1 MLSAARK
8 LNKDDRVYE
17 VPIFR
22 SMGDRSFLVE
32 LGDKI
37 SPEVNRCVQFLMR
50 QIEQMRLPGVRELAP
65 GYRSL
70 LVIFDP
76 LTIAAAQL
84 KERIAE
90 IRTQQAAGSLPAA
103 KLLTVPVFY
112 GGEYGPDLEGVAEH
126 LHMSCE
132 EVIRLHT
139 ETIYRVY
146 MIGFTPGYPYLG
158 ELPASLAVPRRST
171 PRTRVPK
178 GSVAIAQRQTGIYPV
193 ESPGGWQIIG
203 WTPIELFDPSRRLSS
218 LLEMGD
224 QVKFEAV
231 RQAEM

>member
-1 MLSAARK
+1 
-8 LNKDDRVYE
+8 
-17 VPIFR
+17 
-22 SMGDRSFLVE
+22 MGDRGLLVE
-32 LGDKI
+32 LGDTI
-37 SPEVNRCVQFLMR
+37 SPDVNRRVQQLMLLLR
-50 QIEQMRLPGVRELAP
+50 QAPPPGVREIAP

-70 LVIFDP
+70 LVVYDP
-76 LTIAAAQL
+76 RSTAFAEL

-90 IRTQQAAGSLPAA
+90 AAAQQGSAGLPQA

-112 GGEYGPDLEGVAEH
+112 GGDYGPDLEEVAGR
-126 LHMSCE
+126 LGLSAD

-146 MIGFTPGYPYLG
+146 MIGFTPGYPYMG
-158 ELPASLAVPRRST
+158 ELPAALAVPRRST

-178 GSVAIAQRQTGIYPV
+178 GSVGIAQRQTGIYPV

-203 WTPIELFDPSRRLSS
+203 WTPIELFDPSRQLPS

-224 QVKFEAV
+224 RVKFEAV
-231 RQAEM
+231 RQVEI

>member
-1 MLSAARK
+1 MLLDA
-8 LNKDDRVYE
+8 
-17 VPIFR
+17 PIFR

-32 LGDKI
+32 LGETI
-37 SPEVNRCVQFLMR
+37 SPEVNGRVQQFMR
-50 QIEQMRLPGVRELAP
+50 LIEQARLPGIRELAP

-70 LVIFDP
+70 LVVFDP
-76 LTIAAAQL
+76 LTIGPDDL

-90 IRTQQAAGSLPAA
+90 IEALPAAGGLPPA

-112 GGEYGPDLEGVAEH
+112 GGEYGPDLESVAGHLGV
-126 LHMSCE
+126 SSE
-132 EVIRLHT
+132 EVIRLHAG
-139 ETIYRVY
+139 TIYRVY

-158 ELPASLAVPRRST
+158 ELPEALAVPRRGT

-178 GSVAIAQRQTGIYPV
+178 GSVGIAQRQTGIYPV

-203 WTPIELFDPSRRLSS
+203 WTPIELFDPNRPLPS

-224 QVKFEAV
+224 RVKFEAV
-231 RQAEM
+231 RPVEI